1 MDLSAEMPV
10 ELTFTA
16 GEWSVIM
23 FGLDELPRKQAQPIW
38 GKINSALVKAAL
50 PVAEVQ
56 EDSGEKEP
64 PGKKK

>member
-10 ELTFTA
+10 SITMTA

-38 GKINSALVKAAL
+38 SQVNSALVNAAK
-50 PVAEVQ
+50 PP
-56 EDSGEKEP
+56 EKEVEDVKGP
-64 PGKKK
+64 AKKK